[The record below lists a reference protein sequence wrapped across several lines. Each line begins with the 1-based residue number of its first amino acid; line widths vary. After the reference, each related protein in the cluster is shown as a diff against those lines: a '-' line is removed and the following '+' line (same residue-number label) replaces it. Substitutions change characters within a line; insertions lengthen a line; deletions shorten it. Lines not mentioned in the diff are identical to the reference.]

1 MKIWVDADACPNV
14 IKEILYRV
22 SKRAKITVT
31 FVANQFIK
39 TPTSPYL
46 KSLQVPG
53 GFDVADDE
61 IVRQIVKGDLVITAD
76 IPLAAEV
83 IEKGG
88 HALNPRGELY
98 TTDNIKQRLQV
109 RDMMETMRNSGVE
122 MAGGQAVFG
131 LKDKQTFANALD
143 RFVAKYHKPNV

>member
-61 IVRQIVKGDLVITAD
+61 IVRQIVKSDLVITAD

-98 TTDNIKQRLQV
+98 TTDNIRQRLQV

-122 MAGGQAVFG
+122 MTGGQATFG
-131 LKDKQTFANALD
+131 QKDKQTFANTLD
-143 RFVAKYHKPNV
+143 RFVAKYHKPDE

>member
-22 SKRAKITVT
+22 AKRAKLTIT
-31 FVANQFIK
+31 FVANQYIT
-39 TPTSPYL
+39 TPASPFL
-46 KSLQVPG
+46 KSIQVPG

-61 IVRQIVKGDLVITAD
+61 IVRLVETNDLVITAD

-109 RDMMETMRNSGVE
+109 RDMMETMRNSGLE
-122 MAGGQAVFG
+122 MSGGQATFG
-131 LKDKQTFANALD
+131 QKDKQTFANALD
-143 RFVAKYHKPNV
+143 RFIAKYHK